1 MDPPPIRAELRLQT
15 ICMAILTTM
24 AVASALYWLRPVMIP
39 FVVAAF
45 LAFALRPIVDRLEVY
60 VHLPRTLAVCAAL
73 LLALLALLSIGW
85 LVKVSVSQVTSNL
98 TQYEKQ
104 VQKLI
109 DDAEELISVQKY
121 WSHPKSQP
129 NSEPPASDK
138 PAPQENRDG
147 EKDKKTGVQ
156 YPDQLQPPGQPKD
169 DAAANIAQHQRSL
182 NPFEILPDG
191 LLQSWFW
198 NITGTVA
205 DVVKQSGVVLIFLFF
220 LLLSSVKRDQPIGG
234 AWGEVE
240 SQIRAYLF
248 TMTALSAACGIAVWL
263 VLAMFGVQAAVL
275 FGLLTFLLNFI
286 PNIGSAIATVLPL
299 PFIWMSPT
307 LGTPGMIL
315 ASVIPAVIQF
325 VIGNFLQPNL
335 MGNSMKLHPVVIL
348 MALIF
353 WGMIWGIVGMFLA
366 VPITSIIRIA
376 CDRHEL
382 TKPVADLMAGNLDA
396 LRNDATAPT
405 VARDSASR

>member
-1 MDPPPIRAELRLQT
+1 MDPPPIRAELRIQT
-15 ICMAILTTM
+15 ICMAILTAM
-24 AVASALYWLRPVMIP
+24 AVAAALYWLRPVMIP

-45 LAFALRPIVDRLEVY
+45 LAFALRPIVDRLESY

-98 TQYEKQ
+98 GQYEDQ

-109 DDAEELISVQKY
+109 DDAGEMVSVQKY
-121 WSHPKSQP
+121 WNHSKPKP
-129 NSEPPASDK
+129 NTESSPSDK
-138 PAPQENRDG
+138 PTTQESPDNEKADQHAPA
-147 EKDKKTGVQ
+147 
-156 YPDQLQPPGQPKD
+156 LPKPAD
-169 DAAANIAQHQRSL
+169 EFTAKNEQNQRSL

-198 NITGTVA
+198 NVTGTVA

-248 TMTALSAACGIAVWL
+248 TMTALSAACGISVWL
-263 VLAMFGVQAAVL
+263 VLAAFGVQAAVL

-299 PFIWMSPT
+299 PFIWMSPS
-307 LGTPGMIL
+307 LGLGGMIL
-315 ASVIPAVIQF
+315 ASVIPAAIQF

-396 LRNDATAPT
+396 LRDAPIA
-405 VARDSASR
+405 AKEAS

>member
-1 MDPPPIRAELRLQT
+1 MEPPPIRAELRIQT

-24 AVASALYWLRPVMIP
+24 AVAAALYWLRPVMIP

-45 LAFALRPIVDRLEVY
+45 LAFALRPIVDRLEIY
-60 VHLPRTLAVCAAL
+60 VRLPRTLSVCAAL

-98 TQYEKQ
+98 GQYEDQ

-109 DDAEELISVQKY
+109 DDAGELVSVQKY
-121 WSHPKSQP
+121 WSHSKPKPSSDP
-129 NSEPPASDK
+129 PPSAEPT
-138 PAPQENRDG
+138 PQENRDG
-147 EKDKKTGVQ
+147 EK
-156 YPDQLQPPGQPKD
+156 PDAKSLAPPKPD
-169 DAAANIAQHQRSL
+169 DDVAANIAQNQRSL

-198 NITGTVA
+198 NVTGTVA
-205 DVVKQSGVVLIFLFF
+205 DIVKQSGVVLIFLFF
-220 LLLSSVKRDQPIGG
+220 LLLSSVKRDHPIGG

-263 VLAMFGVQAAVL
+263 VLALFGVQAAVL

-307 LGTPGMIL
+307 LGTAGMIF
-315 ASVIPAVIQF
+315 ASIIPAVIQF

-366 VPITSIIRIA
+366 VPIMSIIRIA

-396 LRNDATAPT
+396 LREDTIVPK
-405 VARDSASR
+405 VAEETPRA